1 MYYYLVFAILTL
13 SFSKA
18 HEGICKIHLKK
29 TEIEVLEPLTI
40 ELNFKETHEPKLH
53 LEFDVQVELVVNA
66 GEEAVQFKVSS
77 FFSGIKYWSEQGRIK
92 ERIPVFYE
100 FNKNRFIFEKA
111 GIYKIKINIDGTVS
125 NEIQVQVHLGTLNL
139 AQMDPLLKEKIS
151 SREFLKLLYL
161 QEGTNATGRQYAHEL
176 MAQYPQSA
184 LARYAKNCV
193 AISNYNDFFNDT
205 DSIDEGKSAFLQYAT
220 EFKSALK
227 DNPVKGHY
235 LTRLTKYLR
244 GDALYYG
251 DKLEKSEAILSKLL
265 KRPDEVRLKAINRLS
280 YVLADLQLQNQG
292 SNSLNAETLHE
303 MMVIDSQQYLDSEED
318 SEEDEDD

>member
-77 FFSGIKYWSEQGRIK
+77 FFSGIKYWSEQRRIK

-125 NEIQVQVHLGTLNL
+125 NEVQVQVHPGTLNL

-161 QEGTNATGRQYAHEL
+161 QEGTNATGRQYAYEL

-193 AISNYNDFFNDT
+193 TISNYNDFLTFAERNDN
-205 DSIDEGKSAFLQYAT
+205 APPFLQYAA
-220 EFKSALK
+220 ELKSVLK

-244 GDALYYG
+244 GHALYYG
-251 DKLEKSEAILSKLL
+251 GKLEKSRDLLNKLL
-265 KRPDEVRLKAINRLS
+265 KRPDEIRQKAIYELK
-280 YVLADLQLQNQG
+280 YVLAELEIENQG
-292 SNSLNAETLHE
+292 STSSLNAETLHE

-318 SEEDEDD
+318 FEEDEDD